1 MKDKWEIIG
10 RIFID
15 SGTILLCDP
24 CRLQN
29 DIDFMQEAMAMGNV
43 LRYRQIGDNT
53 AVLSRTGLG
62 DGEYEVEANTGD
74 VPGWGVR
81 VKEIRIR
88 FVGPGTVMEDVP
100 GLEEI
105 FEAQEEFKKLSGKED
120 RKKDPH
126 PELAISAKEYF
137 ESLNLCAEHL
147 AEKRQALL
155 NANALIEEDGEERI
169 LVSRYGSYISN
180 ELTSKREKAE
190 FARSDED
197 IEDFKSVARMFM
209 DEWITLLSHIAESE
223 PQTDP
228 SMTPKR
234 IRTLIGN
241 ISSST
246 NTIFLFL
253 QLAFDLSLASSLSE
267 HLRKKDNC

>member
-1 MKDKWEIIG
+1 MTDKWEIIG
-10 RIFID
+10 RVFID

-24 CRLQN
+24 CRLQK

-105 FEAQEEFKKLSGKED
+105 FEAQEEFKKLNGKED

-137 ESLNLCAEHL
+137 ESLNLCDEHL

-155 NANALIEEDGEERI
+155 NANALIEENGEERI

-180 ELTSKREKAE
+180 ELSSKREKAE

-234 IRTLIGN
+234 IRILIRN

-267 HLRKKDNC
+267 HLRKK